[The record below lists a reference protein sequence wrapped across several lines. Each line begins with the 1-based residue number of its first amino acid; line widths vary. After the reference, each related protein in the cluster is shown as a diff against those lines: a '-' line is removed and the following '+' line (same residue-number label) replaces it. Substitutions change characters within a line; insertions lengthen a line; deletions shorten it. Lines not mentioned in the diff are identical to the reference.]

1 MQRPKQDVNKMSACI
16 YFQCIINSYNS

>member
-16 YFQCIINSYNS
+16 YFQCIINYNS